1 MNFKIKNIK
10 KNIIENN
17 LFVNGKKM
25 IGLGNYHSES
35 VISESLEQLEY
46 LIREKNDILQ
56 FSFKTDLLIA
66 LRELSKGINM
76 DVIKEN
82 EFYKIEEL
90 LLTKKESINDFIS
103 KWDDSDA
110 ILDLTDALDNNEP
123 ISFYDSRELLE
134 VEVYSKKHNKT
145 FNLQYSKEVN
155 ADMDNFTQ
163 LYITEEEYSNLIEDL
178 TCFLVD

>member
-1 MNFKIKNIK
+1 
-10 KNIIENN
+10 
-17 LFVNGKKM
+17 
-25 IGLGNYHSES
+25 
-35 VISESLEQLEY
+35 
-46 LIREKNDILQ
+46 
-56 FSFKTDLLIA
+56 
-66 LRELSKGINM
+66 M